1 MDKIKITGGVRLK
14 GKIEIG
20 GAKNSALPLMAASL
34 LMEGSVTL
42 SNLPHLSDISTM
54 ANLLV
59 HHGVRLNINACSDYK
74 PGHDGRV
81 MTLSAADI
89 KDLTAPYEIVRKM
102 RASALVLG
110 PLLARFGTARVS
122 LPGGC
127 AIGTRPIDLHLAAL
141 EKMGAEITLNEGYV
155 QANAK
160 GGLKGAV
167 IEFPKVTVGATE
179 NLLMAATLAKGTTV
193 VKNAAMEPEV
203 SDLANCLKRMGAKIE
218 GIGTR
223 VLTIEGVKNLN
234 SVNYAVIPDR
244 IEAGT
249 YATAAAIT
257 GGDVE
262 LLGAKAEIMGATIDV
277 LRQCGVEIT
286 ETAHGIR
293 VKRTGDLLPV
303 EAETEAYPGFAT
315 DMQAQLIALMCVATG
330 TSRITENIFENRFM
344 HVPEL
349 TRMGADIRIDG
360 NTAVVKGIDHLSGA
374 SLMATDLRASVSLVI
389 AALAARGTSII
400 NRVYH
405 LDRGY
410 ERLEEKL
417 RGCGAIIERTNKE

>member
-1 MDKIKITGGVRLK
+1 MDKIKITGGVALK

-34 LMEGSVTL
+34 LTEGSMTL
-42 SNLPHLSDISTM
+42 SNLPHLSDIATM
-54 ANLLV
+54 ANLLA
-59 HHGVRLNINACSDYK
+59 HHGVSLNIDACSDYK

-81 MTLSAADI
+81 ITFSAGNI

-141 EKMGAEITLNEGYV
+141 EKMGAEITLDEGYV
-155 QANAK
+155 QASAK

-193 VKNAAMEPEV
+193 IKNAATEPEV
-203 SDLANCLKRMGAKIE
+203 SDLANCLVKMGAKID
-218 GIGTR
+218 GIDTR
-223 VLTIEGVKNLN
+223 ILTIEGVKNLN
-234 SVNYAVIPDR
+234 SVNYAVISDR

-249 YATAAAIT
+249 YAAAAAIT

-262 LLGAKAEIMGATIDV
+262 LLGAKCGIMGATIDV
-277 LRQCGVEIT
+277 LRKCGVEIT
-286 ETAHGIR
+286 ETAKGIR

-315 DMQAQLIALMCVATG
+315 DMQAQLIALMCIAKG
-330 TSRITENIFENRFM
+330 TSRIAENIFENRFM
-344 HVPEL
+344 HIPEL
-349 TRMGADIRIDG
+349 TRMGADIKIDG
-360 NTAVVKGIDHLSGA
+360 HTAVVKGVGHLSGA

-389 AALAARGTSII
+389 AALAAKGTSVI

-410 ERLEEKL
+410 ERIEEKL
-417 RGCGAIIERTNKE
+417 KGCGAVIERTNKE